1 MLELVQKCAQGAPEV
16 RVQGDIP
23 TTPAHCVVQVLDG
36 DHEEQIGDRQRGREL
51 MTEVATKSIVLLKNE
66 GGLLPLKPKAG
77 RCIFSLFSCA
87 DATDRSRV

>member
-66 GGLLPLKPKAG
+66 DGLLPLKPKVG
-77 RCIFSLFSCA
+77 CCMTSVLTG
-87 DATDRSRV
+87 TDGVYRSRA